1 MIYAFLKITF
11 RIVFVILKGHTLI
24 SSANTI
30 QIKQNHMPAI
40 LSPEVFGFLKKLSQ
54 NNNREWF
61 TENKPLYV
69 ESQQNVIAFLEDLII
84 EMSGFDEEL
93 AKIDAKKAL
102 FRIYR
107 DTRFSKD
114 KTPYKTNFGASLGMG
129 KGSQKGG
136 YYLHLEPGKSFIA
149 GGIYMPEAS
158 VLKEL
163 RKEISLY
170 SNDFLT
176 IINNKEFKKY
186 FPELDQEG
194 KLKKIPQGFEKDDPM
209 AEYLKLK
216 NFIAVYDLQDEE
228 VLDPNAVKNLT
239 KIFKLMKPM
248 NDFLNAPLS

>member
-1 MIYAFLKITF
+1 M
-11 RIVFVILKGHTLI
+11 
-24 SSANTI
+24 SAT
-30 QIKQNHMPAI
+30 
-40 LSPEVFGFLKKLSQ
+40 LSPEVFGFLKTLNT

-61 TENKPLYV
+61 TEHKNLYV
-69 ESQQNVIAFLEDLII
+69 ESQQNVIAFLEDLIN
-84 EMSGFDEEL
+84 EMAGFDEDL

-114 KTPYKTNFGASLGMG
+114 KIPYKTNFGASLGMG

-170 SNDFLT
+170 AEDFLAV
-176 IINNKEFKKY
+176 INNQEFKKH
-186 FPELDQEG
+186 FPELDQDD
-194 KLKKIPQGFEKDDPM
+194 KLKKVPQGFEKEDPM

-216 NFIAVYDLQDEE
+216 NFIVVYNLKDEE
-228 VLDPNAVKNLT
+228 VLDKNAVKKLT
-239 KIFKLMKPM
+239 GIFKLMKPL
-248 NDFLNAPLS
+248 NDFLNAPLGQGSG